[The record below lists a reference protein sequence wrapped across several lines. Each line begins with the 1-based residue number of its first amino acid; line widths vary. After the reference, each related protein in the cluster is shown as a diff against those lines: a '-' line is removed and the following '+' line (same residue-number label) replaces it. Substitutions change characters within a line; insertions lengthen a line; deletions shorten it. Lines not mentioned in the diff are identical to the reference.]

1 MKILELFNE
10 QQMIGTIGSTSVGT
24 TPSNQQTL
32 GQTPNL
38 TGNVQQLS
46 DPKLQAASL
55 AQQKQQQDQKKKEI
69 ADQIKA
75 TQQQL
80 LNLQKQQQELNKLQ

>member
-10 QQMIGTIGSTSVGT
+10 QQMIGAIGSTSVGT